1 MVTREEDV
9 RFMRR
14 AIALARLSEGLTRP
28 NPPVGAVL
36 VKDGRVIGEGRHLQ
50 AGKEHAE
57 TNAFL
62 SCAESPEGAT
72 LYVTLEP
79 CSTAGRQPPCTDRI
93 LRERV
98 ARVVAAVPD
107 ANPKHAGRGF
117 ALLRQYG
124 VEVEENVCAEEAGEL
139 IAPFNKHI
147 TTALPF
153 VRLKLAMTLDGRIA
167 DRDRNSQWITGE
179 ESRNAVQEL
188 RRRSDAVLVGAGTVI
203 RDNPSLLYRR
213 EFPDEPRAG
222 SMLLR
227 VVVDTRG
234 TLSPSS
240 QIFRDAAAERT
251 ILASLDETP
260 ISAELAHRVQ
270 IWRFAQRE
278 DGAFPYAALMRRLG
292 EEGCLAVLCEGG
304 GHLAGALQ
312 DNGLIDEYD
321 LFYAPVILGDA
332 RALNGLEGNGVRMD
346 ELHRMQICEMR
357 RYGCDCFLRIR
368 P

>member
-1 MVTREEDV
+1 MVTREEDE

-14 AIALARLSEGLTRP
+14 AIDLARLSEGLTRP

-62 SCAESPEGAT
+62 SCEESPKGAT

-79 CSTAGRQPPCTDRI
+79 CSTAGRQPPCTDCI
-93 LRERV
+93 LREQV
-98 ARVVAAVPD
+98 ARVVVAVLD
-107 ANPKHAGRGF
+107 ANPKHAGRAF
-117 ALLRQYG
+117 ALLRQHG
-124 VEVEENVCAEEAGEL
+124 VEVQENMCTEEANEL
-139 IAPFNKHI
+139 IVPFNKHI
-147 TTALPF
+147 TTGLPF
-153 VRLKLAMTLDGRIA
+153 LRLKLAMTLDGRIA
-167 DRDRNSQWITGE
+167 DRDRNSQWITGK
-179 ESRNAVQEL
+179 ESRSAVQEL

-203 RDNPSLLYRR
+203 RDNPSLLYRC

-227 VVVDTRG
+227 VVIDTRG
-234 TLSPSS
+234 TIPLSS
-240 QIFRDAAAERT
+240 QIFNDAATGRT
-251 ILASLDETP
+251 ILACLNETP
-260 ISAELAHRVQ
+260 IPNGLPSRVRV
-270 IWRFAQRE
+270 WRFAPHE
-278 DGAFPYAALMRRLG
+278 EGVFPYAELIRRLG

-321 LFYAPVILGDA
+321 LFYAPAILGDT
-332 RALNGLEGNGVRMD
+332 RAMNGVEGTGVRMN
-346 ELHRMQICEMR
+346 ELRRMQIREIR
-357 RYGCDCFLRIR
+357 RYGSDCFLRIR
-368 P
+368 